1 MKSNYDALGN
11 YIRLVD
17 TRNTDFVTEQ
27 VLGINIDKYF
37 MPSVANVIGTDLS
50 KYKLITKG
58 KFACN
63 PMHVGRDERLPVALY
78 TEDEPAIVSP
88 AYFMFEIID
97 NSILNEDYLMMWF
110 RRPEFDRLC
119 WLRTDGSVRGGIT
132 WDDIC
137 RMKVPVPPLDE
148 QIEIVQ
154 SYQAIT
160 DRIALK
166 KRINDNLEATI
177 QAIFKSMFIDYEGA
191 DYSDYIDFEFGKY
204 PANWNL
210 VDLDSII
217 DVRDGTH
224 DSPSPTESGKY
235 LITSRHLLPYAVD
248 RSGAYFINETDYN
261 KANERSKVEYGDIL
275 FSMIGTIGIISFITD
290 REIDFAIKNV
300 GLFRTSQNPT
310 MRYFILSYLKS
321 KIVENYIS
329 SYMAGSTQSY
339 VSLNVLR
346 KIPLILPPDE
356 VIHRFEKQVTPL
368 YAKMIENTH
377 ETIKLND
384 LKDVITT
391 SMSSR

>member
-17 TRNTDFVTEQ
+17 TRNTDLVTEQ

-50 KYKLITKG
+50 KYKLITKD

-166 KRINDNLEATI
+166 KQINDNLEA
-177 QAIFKSMFIDYEGA
+177 QASAIYHSMFDEQNEWFKGSVSDLGEVVGGATPSKDIDEYFCSDGIVWLTPKDLTSTGKKFIYKGETDITEAAYCSCSTKLLPKGSVLLTSRAPVGCVAIAMTDLCTNQGFKSIIPK
-191 DYSDYIDFEFGKY
+191 SEFGTAFVYYFLKENRQLLESHSSGTTFMEISGNVLKAI
-204 PANWNL
+204 PI
-210 VDLDSII
+210 SIPPEELTKKFSSMCEPI
-217 DVRDGTH
+217 FAYQ
-224 DSPSPTESGKY
+224 EQIEAEI
-235 LITSRHLLPYAVD
+235 LHLLELQRTMV
-248 RSGAYFINETDYN
+248 SQ
-261 KANERSKVEYGDIL
+261 
-275 FSMIGTIGIISFITD
+275 IS
-290 REIDFAIKNV
+290 R
-300 GLFRTSQNPT
+300 R
-310 MRYFILSYLKS
+310 
-321 KIVENYIS
+321 
-329 SYMAGSTQSY
+329 
-339 VSLNVLR
+339 
-346 KIPLILPPDE
+346 
-356 VIHRFEKQVTPL
+356 
-368 YAKMIENTH
+368 
-377 ETIKLND
+377 
-384 LKDVITT
+384 
-391 SMSSR
+391 

>member
-50 KYKLITKG
+50 KYKRITKG

-356 VIHRFEKQVTPL
+356 VIYRFEKQVTPL